1 MKDEQNNSIVN
12 YSPQE
17 DEEVKVSHS
26 ESGDF
31 NLGMFM
37 GNYRVLAQ
45 NDFAPTATAQP
56 QDLKKGWFKQAF
68 SCCFSKKVN
77 KVNVPV
83 LDGSLIDDSYND
95 SGFIDPFKQHAFE
108 EHTVNEYLVS
118 SGSQT
123 LSGNASLHIH
133 E

>member
-12 YSPQE
+12 YSPQN
-17 DEEVKVSHS
+17 H
-26 ESGDF
+26 F
-31 NLGMFM
+31 
-37 GNYRVLAQ
+37 VL
-45 NDFAPTATAQP
+45 TATAQP
-56 QDLKKGWFKQAF
+56 QDGGKNWLQKAF
-68 SCCFSKKVN
+68 RCCFSKKPN
-77 KVNVPV
+77 E
-83 LDGSLIDDSYND
+83 LYDSYND
-95 SGFIDPFKQHAFE
+95 SGFIDPFKQYAFE